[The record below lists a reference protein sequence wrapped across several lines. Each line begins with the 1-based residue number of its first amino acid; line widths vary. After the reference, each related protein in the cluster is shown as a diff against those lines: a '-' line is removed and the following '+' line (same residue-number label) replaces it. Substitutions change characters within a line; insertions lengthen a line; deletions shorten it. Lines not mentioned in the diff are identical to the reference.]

1 MTEHLG
7 HEKHDLPEVGP
18 GNIRNGTRSKTVLTE
33 PPPVRSRSTCRAI
46 GKGRSIRRSPRSA
59 NDGTTRI
66 VPDQARSTNLTV
78 PSGERGSRFMA
89 AEMMP

>member
-18 GNIRNGTRSKTVLTE
+18 GNIRNGTRSKTVLTDTTGAVE
-33 PPPVRSRSTCRAI
+33 IDVPRDREGTFDPQIAKKRQ
-46 GKGRSIRRSPRSA
+46 RRHHPHRPRS
-59 NDGTTRI
+59 GTFNKLDSTVWR
-66 VPDQARSTNLTV
+66 ARTTL
-78 PSGERGSRFMA
+78 MA